1 MYMVRFCNGSER
13 SWVSVGVT
21 HREHMGWKGSP
32 GGLGRLLPVGP
43 GEWRA
48 VTLAFVYFFL
58 VLFGYALLRPVR
70 EAMGVQRSMND
81 LRSLFYATCVVSLVV
96 AVGFGGLVARL
107 DRARFIGVGHVLVTA
122 CLGVFIAARWVV
134 DDAQRVWV
142 GYAFYVWLS
151 VVNLFLTSVFWAFMA
166 DIWRLEQGKRVFP
179 VIAVGGT
186 LGALLGSSFVWW
198 LAERIGVDWQ
208 MGLAAGCFVL
218 TLPLVRMLDLG
229 DRAGRALDAGTGARV
244 DGGRIGGDW
253 WSGLVLLARSPYL
266 LGAGLY
272 VVCMTISSTLL
283 YFTRSELVANASEEL
298 GRRVAMFA
306 QLDAWTQGATL
317 FVQLF
322 VTGRLMR
329 HLGVGVTLAVLPLV
343 TVAGFAVLAWVERL
357 PGVEGWQVFGAV
369 TAFSAVHSATRF
381 AVARPSRETLF
392 SVVDDEEKYKA
403 KPVIDLFLYRG
414 GDVLG
419 AWATGLVVGLWGML
433 MLALPLAALWGG
445 LCAGLAAAQLRRAGA
460 KIEHTQVGAAK
471 APEGV
476 VG

>member
-1 MYMVRFCNGSER
+1 MC
-13 SWVSVGVT
+13 VT
-21 HREHMGWKGSP
+21 HQEHTGSTWP
-32 GGLGRLLPVGP
+32 QGLWGRLLPVGR

-48 VTLAFVYFFL
+48 VALAFVYFFL

-107 DRARFIGVGHVLVTA
+107 DRARFIGVGHVLVAA
-122 CLGVFIAARWVV
+122 CLGVFVAARWVV

-208 MGLAAGCFVL
+208 MALAAGCFLL
-218 TLPLVRMLDLG
+218 TTPLVWLLDRG
-229 DRAGRALDAGTGARV
+229 DRVGRASRSEPRA
-244 DGGRIGGDW
+244 GRIGGDW

-266 LGAGLY
+266 LGTGLY

-283 YFTRSELVANASEEL
+283 YFTRSKLVANASEEL
-298 GRRVAMFA
+298 GRRVSMFA
-306 QLDAWTQGATL
+306 QMDAWTQGATL

-343 TVAGFAVLAWVERL
+343 TVAGFAVLAWVERM

-392 SVVDDEEKYKA
+392 SVVSDEEKYKA

-433 MLALPLAALWGG
+433 ILALPLAAWWGG
-445 LCAGLAAAQLRRAGA
+445 LCVALAAAQRRRSGVMM
-460 KIEHTQVGAAK
+460 EHTQVGAAN
-471 APEGV
+471 APEGA

>member
-1 MYMVRFCNGSER
+1 M
-13 SWVSVGVT
+13 T
-21 HREHMGWKGSP
+21 HREHTGWKGSL
-32 GGLGRLLPVGP
+32 GGLGRLVPVGP

-48 VTLAFVYFFL
+48 VALAFAYFFL

-107 DRARFIGVGHVLVTA
+107 DRARFIGVGHVLVA
-122 CLGVFIAARWVV
+122 LCLGGFVAARWTV
-134 DDAQRVWV
+134 DEAHRVRV

-198 LAERIGVDWQ
+198 LAERIGVDRQ
-208 MGLAAGCFVL
+208 MALAAVCFLL
-218 TLPLVRMLDLG
+218 TLPLVGMLDRG
-229 DRAGRALDAGTGARV
+229 DRAGRASEAGMGGRV
-244 DGGRIGGDW
+244 EVGVGVRVGVGQGRIGGAW
-253 WSGLVLLARSPYL
+253 WSGLALLARSPYL

-306 QLDAWTQGATL
+306 QMDAWTQGATL

-322 VTGRLMR
+322 VTGRMMR

-343 TVAGFAVLAWVERL
+343 TVTGFAALAWVERL

-369 TAFSAVHSATRF
+369 TAFSAAHSATRF

-433 MLALPLAALWGG
+433 MLALPLAAVWGG
-445 LCAGLAAAQLRRAGA
+445 LCAGLAAAQRRRAGG
-460 KIEHTQVGAAK
+460 KIEHTQVGAAT
-471 APEGV
+471 APEGA

>member
-1 MYMVRFCNGSER
+1 MVC
-13 SWVSVGVT
+13 
-21 HREHMGWKGSP
+21 
-32 GGLGRLLPVGP
+32 GL
-43 GEWRA
+43 
-48 VTLAFVYFFL
+48 YFFL
-58 VLFGYALLRPVR
+58 VLFGYFLLRPVR
-70 EAMGVQRSMND
+70 EAMGVQRSMDD
-81 LRSLFYATCVVSLVV
+81 LRWLFMATCAVSLVV
-96 AVGFGGLVARL
+96 ALGFGGLVARL
-107 DRARFIGVGHVLVTA
+107 DRARFIGVGHVLVA
-122 CLGVFIAARWVV
+122 GCIGGFVAARWVV
-134 DDAQRVWV
+134 DDAQRVGV

-198 LAERIGVDWQ
+198 LAERIGVDGQ

-218 TLPLVRMLDLG
+218 ALPLVRMLDRSN
-229 DRAGRALDAGTGARV
+229 RAARSGHGSGAVRV
-244 DGGRIGGDW
+244 GGDW
-253 WSGLVLLARSPYL
+253 WAGLVLLARSPYL
-266 LGAGLY
+266 LGTGLY

-283 YFTRSELVANASEEL
+283 YFTRAELVVDAADEL
-298 GRRVAMFA
+298 EGRVSMFA
-306 QLDAWTQGATL
+306 QMDAWTQGATL

-322 VTGRLMR
+322 VTGRMMR

-343 TVAGFAVLAWVERL
+343 TAAGFGVLAWVERQ

-369 TAFSAVHSATRF
+369 AGFSAVHSATRY

-414 GDVLG
+414 GDVAG
-419 AWATGLVVGLWGML
+419 AWMTGLAAGLWGMF
-433 MLALPLAALWGG
+433 MLALPLAAVWGG
-445 LCAGLAAAQLRRAGA
+445 LCVVLAAAQRGRAGRRDMN
-460 KIEHTQVGAAK
+460 TQEGAAVP
-471 APEGV
+471 PEGA